1 MAGAIQPFIKL
12 PNLHNLALDGTRG
25 KVCLDEAGKRLY
37 NAGID
42 GRRVKMANASRLKA
56 NAAYRANSYD
66 RIELQVPKGAG
77 PELKRLSQAS
87 GARSLGAFLAGI
99 IERETGVK
107 CTLDGEFPARK

>member
-1 MAGAIQPFIKL
+1 MQ
-12 PNLHNLALDGTRG
+12 TREQIN
-25 KVCLDEAGKRLY
+25 KTTYERNKR
-37 NAGID
+37 N
-42 GRRVKMANASRLKA
+42 
-56 NAAYRANSYD
+56 YD

-99 IERETGVK
+99 IERETGIK

>member
-1 MAGAIQPFIKL
+1 MGIFLTVHKTGRLGRWGIL
-12 PNLHNLALDGTRG
+12 R
-25 KVCLDEAGKRLY
+25 LDEAGKRRY

>member
-1 MAGAIQPFIKL
+1 MEKAEI
-12 PNLHNLALDGTRG
+12 
-25 KVCLDEAGKRLY
+25 Y
-37 NAGID
+37 
-42 GRRVKMANASRLKA
+42 KA
-56 NAAYRANSYD
+56 NYARNKRNYD

>member
-1 MAGAIQPFIKL
+1 MQTKEQINRVTYAR
-12 PNLHNLALDGTRG
+12 N
-25 KVCLDEAGKRLY
+25 KR
-37 NAGID
+37 
-42 GRRVKMANASRLKA
+42 
-56 NAAYRANSYD
+56 SYD

-77 PELKRLSQAS
+77 PELRRLAAEA

>member
-1 MAGAIQPFIKL
+1 MQ
-12 PNLHNLALDGTRG
+12 TREQIN
-25 KVCLDEAGKRLY
+25 KTTYERNKR
-37 NAGID
+37 N
-42 GRRVKMANASRLKA
+42 
-56 NAAYRANSYD
+56 YD

-77 PELKRLSQAS
+77 SELKRISQAS

>member
-1 MAGAIQPFIKL
+1 MMQ
-12 PNLHNLALDGTRG
+12 TREQIN
-25 KVCLDEAGKRLY
+25 KTTYERNKR
-37 NAGID
+37 N
-42 GRRVKMANASRLKA
+42 
-56 NAAYRANSYD
+56 YD

-77 PELKRLSQAS
+77 PELKRISQAA

>member
-1 MAGAIQPFIKL
+1 MMQ
-12 PNLHNLALDGTRG
+12 TREQIN
-25 KVCLDEAGKRLY
+25 KTTYERNKR
-37 NAGID
+37 N
-42 GRRVKMANASRLKA
+42 
-56 NAAYRANSYD
+56 YD

>member
-1 MAGAIQPFIKL
+1 MQ
-12 PNLHNLALDGTRG
+12 TREQIN
-25 KVCLDEAGKRLY
+25 KTTYERNKR
-37 NAGID
+37 N
-42 GRRVKMANASRLKA
+42 
-56 NAAYRANSYD
+56 YD

>member
-1 MAGAIQPFIKL
+1 MQ
-12 PNLHNLALDGTRG
+12 TREQIN
-25 KVCLDEAGKRLY
+25 KTTYERNKR
-37 NAGID
+37 N
-42 GRRVKMANASRLKA
+42 
-56 NAAYRANSYD
+56 YD

-87 GARSLGAFLAGI
+87 RARSLGAFLAGI

>member
-1 MAGAIQPFIKL
+1 MATKE
-12 PNLHNLALDGTRG
+12 HNN
-25 KVCLDEAGKRLY
+25 KVTYERNKR
-37 NAGID
+37 N
-42 GRRVKMANASRLKA
+42 
-56 NAAYRANSYD
+56 YD